1 MFGRQIWQNLSLHG
15 THVTFA
21 PKYTDVFLSTE
32 ITIFSWFG
40 ETSCNIYVTCEHATW
55 NMSFV
60 MKDVVV
66 HRDFNDSKGKQSYH
80 FLA

>member
-1 MFGRQIWQNLSLHG
+1 MLRSHQSTQMF
-15 THVTFA
+15 
-21 PKYTDVFLSTE
+21 FLSTE

-40 ETSCNIYVTCEHATW
+40 ETSCNIYVTCEQATW